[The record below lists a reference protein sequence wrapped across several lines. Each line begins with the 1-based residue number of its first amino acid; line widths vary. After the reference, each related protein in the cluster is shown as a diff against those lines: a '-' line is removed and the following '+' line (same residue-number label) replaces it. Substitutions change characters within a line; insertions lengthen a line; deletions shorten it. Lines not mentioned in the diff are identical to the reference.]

1 MGVIHSNLKLFPYK
15 LQILE
20 AQSQANTNQRYEFC
34 QTGFAWSLEVFES
47 LGKVT
52 GSKHSAKRPQKP

>member
-52 GSKHSAKRPQKP
+52 VSKHSA